1 MEAQKP
7 TLQHLVDQALWNQT
21 DLMRESGLSQ
31 NTIRTL
37 LKGEEAVKRITL
49 LRALAVIN
57 ERLGTAY
64 TPETVNAPYN

>member
-1 MEAQKP
+1 MEQKP
-7 TLQHLVDQALWNQT
+7 TLQQLADQALMSQA
-21 DLMRESGLSQ
+21 DLIYESGLSQ

-37 LKGEEAVKRITL
+37 LRGEEAVKRITL

-57 ERLGTAY
+57 EKLGTAY

>member
-1 MEAQKP
+1 MEQKP
-7 TLQHLVDQALWNQT
+7 TLQQLADQALMSQA
-21 DLMRESGLSQ
+21 DLIYESGLSQ

-57 ERLGTAY
+57 GKLGTSY